1 MQQALSTPANPSTS
15 RWKIWHT
22 LGLIALIAAIVLIVF
37 MIPFPLRLWSWVATL
52 ALLAI
57 VTLVSSHGITG
68 YWRGAL
74 IDGRNRLSLSRLQ
87 TALWTLIIFSSFLSA
102 ALFNVRGGQV
112 DPLLITMP
120 IGLWVLMGISATSLV
135 GTPLVHNI
143 KQTRYPNQNEIDATR
158 DQLKSQRVNVNNL
171 DNKGV
176 LLVNTNPGDAR
187 WSDMFRGE
195 EVGNAP
201 QIDLGKVQLFYFTI
215 ILVLIYTVTMAY
227 MFASQSRIIENF
239 PDINSGTLTFLGISH
254 AAYLTN
260 KAVPHSANPGPGPDA
275 S

>member
-1 MQQALSTPANPSTS
+1 MQQALSTSANPPTS
-15 RWKIWHT
+15 RWNIWHT
-22 LGLIALIAAIVLIVF
+22 LGLVALIAAIVLIVF
-37 MIPFPLRLWSWVATL
+37 MIPFPLRLWSWVGTM
-52 ALLAI
+52 ALLAV
-57 VTLVSSHGITG
+57 VTLVVSHGITG

-87 TALWTLIIFSSFLSA
+87 TSLWTLIIFSTFLSA

-112 DPLLITMP
+112 DPLQITMP

-143 KQTRYPNQNEIDATR
+143 KQTRAPSQDEIDATR
-158 DQLKSQRVNVNNL
+158 TQLKNQHVNVDNL

-176 LLVNTNPGDAR
+176 LLVNNSPGNAR
-187 WSDMFRGE
+187 WSDLFRGE
-195 EVGNAP
+195 EVGNAS

-227 MFASQSRIIENF
+227 MFASQAKIINNF

-260 KAVPHSANPGPGPDA
+260 KAVPHSASPDPG
-275 S
+275 SS